1 MTMLIRNSVL
11 AGGCGLM
18 LTLVAP
24 AADWPQFLGPHRNGV
39 TVETG
44 ISFRWPPGGPPKVW
58 SYSVGVGWSGP
69 IVTGDRVLIHHRV
82 EDAACLDC
90 LQASDGKRLWRYEES
105 TSYQDQFQFDEGPRA
120 TPAVAD
126 GRVFTFGA
134 DGLLRAISLE
144 TGRRLWGRDLHTE
157 YRVPQGYFGAA
168 CSPLVEGGRVILNV
182 GGRGAGVVAFDAAT
196 GKEVWKATDDGASY
210 SSPVAATVSGV
221 RSVFVFTREGL
232 VALDPTKG
240 TVRFKERWRS
250 RNQASVNAAT
260 PLVVND
266 QVFVSSSYQTGAVV
280 WKIRP
285 DGATP
290 LWKGDDVLSNHYNTS
305 VYRDGFLYGIEG
317 RQEYGAHLRC
327 VEWATGKVR
336 WTKERFG
343 CATLA
348 LVEGTLLGLTEN
360 GDLVAFAA
368 SPESYRELAR
378 AKVLN
383 GPIRAAFAISGGRLY
398 ARDGKELV
406 ALNLKK

>member
-1 MTMLIRNSVL
+1 MPNRKLCAAGTCALLL
-11 AGGCGLM
+11 A
-18 LTLVAP
+18 VAAS

-39 TVETG
+39 CDETG
-44 ISFRWPPGGPPKVW
+44 LSFRWPSAGPPRVW
-58 SYSVGVGWSGP
+58 TYAVAAGWSCP
-69 IVTGDRVLIHHRV
+69 VVVGDRVLIHHRV
-82 EDAACLDC
+82 DDSACLDC
-90 LQASDGKRLWRYEES
+90 LAANDGKRVWRYEES
-105 TSYQDQFQFDEGPRA
+105 TNYQDQFRFDEGPRA

-126 GRVFTFGA
+126 GRVFIFGA

-144 TGRRLWGRDLHTE
+144 TGKRLWGHDVNTE
-157 YRVPQGYFGAA
+157 YRVPQGFFGAA

-182 GGRGAGVVAFDAAT
+182 GGRGAGIVAFDAAT
-196 GKEVWKATDDGASY
+196 GKEAWKATDDAASY
-210 SSPVAATVSGV
+210 SSPVAATVNGV

-232 VALDPTKG
+232 VALDPTDGK
-240 TVRFKERWRS
+240 VRFKERFRS
-250 RNQASVNAAT
+250 RIQASVNAAT

-280 WKIRP
+280 WKLRG
-285 DGATP
+285 DGVSP
-290 LWKGDDVLSNHYNTS
+290 LWKSDDVLSNHYNTS

-348 LVEGTLLGLTEN
+348 LIEGNVLALTEH
-360 GDLVAFAA
+360 GDLVAFTA

-383 GPIRAAFAISGGRLY
+383 GPIRAAFALSGGRMY
-398 ARDGKELV
+398 ARDGKQMI
-406 ALNLKK
+406 ALDLK